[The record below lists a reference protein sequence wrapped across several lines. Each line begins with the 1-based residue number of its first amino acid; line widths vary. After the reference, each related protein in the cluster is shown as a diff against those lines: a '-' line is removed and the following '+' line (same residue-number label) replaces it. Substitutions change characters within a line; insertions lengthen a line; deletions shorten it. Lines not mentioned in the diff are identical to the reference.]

1 VIDKISGCADEQEI
15 KGITAPCYRD
25 TAGWALGTKRDAE
38 TVIRVVRGGLSG
50 GSRMN
55 RRSGAAATA
64 RRAF

>member
-15 KGITAPCYRD
+15 KGITAPCHRD
-25 TAGWALGTKRDAE
+25 TAGWALRAKRDAE
-38 TVIRVVRGGLSG
+38 TLIRVVRSAPTD

-55 RRSGAAATA
+55 RRSGATATA